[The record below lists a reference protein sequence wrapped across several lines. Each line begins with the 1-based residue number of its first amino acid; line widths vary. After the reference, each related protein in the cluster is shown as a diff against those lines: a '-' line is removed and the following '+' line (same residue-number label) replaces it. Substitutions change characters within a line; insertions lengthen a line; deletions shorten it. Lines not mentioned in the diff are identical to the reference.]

1 MTSASSLDF
10 IGFGATS
17 KGKTMI
23 AEKFLRQHPQRSSV
37 DGEQEAI
44 PVLAVQMPAEPTP
57 ARLFASLMIAMGKP
71 SGGFGRAEQKE
82 AFALEIM
89 RKVQTRLIIIDE
101 LHNLLGASARR
112 QRELLNLLRYIGN
125 ELRACLGTRDAYL
138 AIRSDDQLENRFHPY
153 LLPRWNDDEELGRLL
168 SSFETTLPLRE
179 PSHLG
184 APEMWSLILRRSEGT
199 IGEIANLLTE
209 AASVA
214 LLSGRERIDAAA
226 VMEAA
231 YQPPTMRRRS
241 MERSVMS

>member
-1 MTSASSLDF
+1 MGVVLSLTLPS
-10 IGFGATS
+10 ILPGRVAPWVAGLVMGQSEVEA
-17 KGKTMI
+17 GRAMI
-23 AEKFLRQHPQRSSV
+23 LSG
-37 DGEQEAI
+37 D
-44 PVLAVQMPAEPTP
+44 P
-57 ARLFASLMIAMGKP
+57 ARYEHMVWAEWVFANNV
-71 SGGFGRAEQKE
+71 E
-82 AFALEIM
+82 ALERCVADM
-89 RKVQTRLIIIDE
+89 
-101 LHNLLGASARR
+101 
-112 QRELLNLLRYIGN
+112 
-125 ELRACLGTRDAYL
+125 
-138 AIRSDDQLENRFHPY
+138 HPY
-153 LLPRWNDDEELGRLL
+153 PLPRWNDDEELGRLL

-184 APEMWSLILRRSEGT
+184 APEMRSLILRRSEGT